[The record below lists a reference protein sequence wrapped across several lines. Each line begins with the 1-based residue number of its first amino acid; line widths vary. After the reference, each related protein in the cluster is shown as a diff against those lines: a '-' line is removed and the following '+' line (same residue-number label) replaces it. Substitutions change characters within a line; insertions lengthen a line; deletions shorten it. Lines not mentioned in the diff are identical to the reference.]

1 MELIDLLGTI
11 DFKSF
16 DSVVWSVNGIKYTLT
31 LKGILNLQPILYCD
45 WRDYVVR
52 NCNVLNKNRVS
63 AGLASIDMLMSF
75 TVNGAVYAM
84 EIIISDAVSD
94 VSEVAPVVLQ
104 LDDVAIEIDAVVD
117 NGKQLQ
123 QRARRSKGSK

>member
-1 MELIDLLGTI
+1 MELIDVLDNI
-11 DFKSF
+11 DFETL
-16 DSVVWSVNGIKYTLT
+16 DTATGVIGDLQYTFNN
-31 LKGILNLQPILYCD
+31 KGRIAIPASMHGD

-75 TVNGAVYAM
+75 TVNGVVYAM